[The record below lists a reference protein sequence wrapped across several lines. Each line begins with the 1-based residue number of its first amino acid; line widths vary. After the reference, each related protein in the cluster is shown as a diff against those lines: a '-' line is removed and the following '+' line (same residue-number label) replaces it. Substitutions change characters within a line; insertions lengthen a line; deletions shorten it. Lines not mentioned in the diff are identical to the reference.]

1 MKALIDRLLLLLIA
15 VIFSQ
20 CKKDVSVPNENW
32 VIGASWIDTRDGHT
46 YPTVPIGNQVWTAEN
61 MAYLPKVN
69 KITDGSESQ
78 GKEKD
83 AFYYVYGYNNTD
95 TSEAKATAD
104 YKHFG
109 VLYNWTAAQNAC
121 PDGWHLPTDTE
132 WIDLELYLGMSST
145 EVIKEGNRGINEGAK
160 IKSTWGWDF
169 ITWTDKYGNGT
180 NETGFTALPGGNRY
194 QDISVSPAEYIFN
207 GTGYSSSWWTATEST
222 ASSAWYRFLIN
233 YSDVI
238 YRYNDEK
245 PEAMS
250 VRCVKN

>member
-1 MKALIDRLLLLLIA
+1 
-15 VIFSQ
+15 
-20 CKKDVSVPNENW
+20 
-32 VIGASWIDTRDGHT
+32 
-46 YPTVPIGNQVWTAEN
+46 
-61 MAYLPKVN
+61 
-69 KITDGSESQ
+69 
-78 GKEKD
+78 
-83 AFYYVYGYNNTD
+83 
-95 TSEAKATAD
+95 
-104 YKHFG
+104 
-109 VLYNWTAAQNAC
+109 
-121 PDGWHLPTDTE
+121 
-132 WIDLELYLGMSST
+132 MSST